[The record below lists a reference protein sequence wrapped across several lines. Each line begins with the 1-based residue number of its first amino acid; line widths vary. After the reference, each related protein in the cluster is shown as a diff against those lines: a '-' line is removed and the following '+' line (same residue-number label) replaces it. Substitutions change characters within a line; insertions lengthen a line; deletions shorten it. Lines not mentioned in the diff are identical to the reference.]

1 VLEYLVESKIHGVI
15 IGGSTG
21 EYYAHTTQERV
32 ELAAQAKDVL
42 NGRLPLIVGTGGI
55 RTEDAVAFASHAKEI
70 KADALLVGTPPYAL
84 PTQQEIALHVKA
96 VDAAAGLPI
105 MLYNY
110 PGRMSVSMGEEFFDA
125 VADVKNIVAI
135 KESSGDMAQLHRLA
149 IQRPNIQLSCG
160 WDDQALEFFAWGA
173 KSWVCAGSNFIPREH
188 VALYEACVI
197 EKNFD
202 KGRKIMA
209 AMMPLMDFLE
219 GGKFVQAIK
228 NGVALNGLKTGG
240 VRKPLYDLD
249 AAEKQSWR
257 GWSPSSSAPSPR
269 SPEVPEMADLL
280 SKDQYAAI
288 AADLQLRTK
297 AFIDGEFR
305 DAISGRTFVT
315 TNPATGK
322 QLAEVAAC
330 DVNDVDVAVA
340 AAKRVFEAGTWS
352 KMQPNDR
359 KHVLQKFAQ
368 LLEDNA
374 HELAVLEALDS
385 GKPVSECQTSTCR
398 RPSTPSAG
406 TPS

>member
-1 VLEYLVESKIHGVI
+1 MKFEGIYTPAITPLAEDGSIDKNAFSEVLEYLVESKIHGVI

-21 EYYAHTTQERV
+21 EYYAHTAQERL

-42 NGRLPLIVGTGGI
+42 NGRLPLIIGTGAI
-55 RTEDAVAFASHAKEI
+55 RTEDSVAFARHAKEI

-110 PGRMSVSMGEEFFDA
+110 PGRMSVSMGEAFFDA

-149 IQRPNIQLSCG
+149 IHRPNIQLSCG

-197 EKNFD
+197 EKDFD

-249 AAEKQSWR
+249 DAEK
-257 GWSPSSSAPSPR
+257 
-269 SPEVPEMADLL
+269 
-280 SKDQYAAI
+280 
-288 AADLQLRTK
+288 
-297 AFIDGEFR
+297 
-305 DAISGRTFVT
+305 
-315 TNPATGK
+315 
-322 QLAEVAAC
+322 AEL
-330 DVNDVDVAVA
+330 
-340 AAKRVFEAGTWS
+340 KRVVTELKATI
-352 KMQPNDR
+352 
-359 KHVLQKFAQ
+359 AQ
-368 LLEDNA
+368 I
-374 HELAVLEALDS
+374 
-385 GKPVSECQTSTCR
+385 K
-398 RPSTPSAG
+398 
-406 TPS
+406 

>member
-1 VLEYLVESKIHGVI
+1 MKFEGIYTPAITPLAADGSIDKAAFANVLEYLVESKVHGVI

-21 EYYAHTTQERV
+21 EYYAHTTQERLD
-32 ELAAQAKDVL
+32 LAAQAKDVL

-55 RTEDAVAFASHAKEI
+55 RTEDAVTFAQHAREI

-84 PTQQEIALHVKA
+84 PTQQEIADHVKA

-110 PGRMSVSMGEEFFDA
+110 PGRMSVSMGEAFFDA
-125 VADVKNIVAI
+125 IAEVKNVVAI

-149 IQRPNIQLSCG
+149 IHRPNIQLSCG

-228 NGVALNGLKTGG
+228 NGVALNGLSTGG
-240 VRKPLYDLD
+240 VRKPLSDLD
-249 AAEKQSWR
+249 AAEKQELQR
-257 GWSPSSSAPSPR
+257 VVTELKAT
-269 SPEVPEMADLL
+269 
-280 SKDQYAAI
+280 I
-288 AADLQLRTK
+288 AQ
-297 AFIDGEFR
+297 I
-305 DAISGRTFVT
+305 
-315 TNPATGK
+315 
-322 QLAEVAAC
+322 
-330 DVNDVDVAVA
+330 
-340 AAKRVFEAGTWS
+340 
-352 KMQPNDR
+352 
-359 KHVLQKFAQ
+359 H
-368 LLEDNA
+368 
-374 HELAVLEALDS
+374 
-385 GKPVSECQTSTCR
+385 
-398 RPSTPSAG
+398 
-406 TPS
+406 